1 MDKKSL
7 KKIELLEAEMA
18 QLGRLGD
25 FNRSRSVTVGTAFGG
40 VTEISMRRIDGVS
53 LWTIL
58 QPVEVVELIH
68 QLAGNIGCHI
78 HVQPRKDFASWR
90 NWKYTEEELSH
101 FRGPSNN
108 GGVGHPPHVKGW
120 SDNMSTAVQLP
131 VSEQQPGL
139 QPNLMVKENQNET
152 VATQKTVNKRNTKR
166 STKAS

>member
-18 QLGRLGD
+18 QLGRQGD

-101 FRGPSNN
+101 FRGPANN

-120 SDNMSTAVQLP
+120 SDSMSTAVQLP

-139 QPNLMVKENQNET
+139 QPNLMIKENQNEI
-152 VATQKTVNKRNTKR
+152 VATQKTVNKRNIKR